1 MTPTLSPVSSQRDCG
16 GEIPRMFVLLLTL
29 AQVVVGQETDNL
41 NDLHLSYETVASLAG
56 LPLTCYNT
64 EYPNKLNQVLANHT
78 DLLSPSG
85 KRNKEFFEEYTDET
99 FRKNLQ

>member
-1 MTPTLSPVSSQRDCG
+1 
-16 GEIPRMFVLLLTL
+16 MFVLLLTL

>member
-16 GEIPRMFVLLLTL
+16 GEVPIMFVLLLTL

-41 NDLHLSYETVASLAG
+41 NDLHLSYETVVSLSG

-85 KRNKEFFEEYTDET
+85 KRKSWLYILPE
-99 FRKNLQ
+99 K